1 MDTGTLL
8 KICLSYTNP
17 AMKIAGFVYERQ
29 MGLWGAYV
37 TLSLPLQLAKG
48 RHRVKQLVQV

>member
-1 MDTGTLL
+1 
-8 KICLSYTNP
+8 
-17 AMKIAGFVYERQ
+17 MKIAGFVYERQ